1 MSELVFVTAALTAGG
16 AERAINQVSKILDVQ
31 YSVGLICINDSNS
44 DLVEPCKDVTFLNRP
59 YDSKLFPTL
68 VAYFKFVKVLQK
80 KKPKYLV
87 LNCDLPEFFGAF
99 SPLGSKIIFLEHA
112 AYPWMGK
119 QMLGKLIRR
128 VLRLRGAKCIAV
140 SDHLKV
146 WPQEKSPD
154 YVISN
159 PVIASPLNYDLTSS
173 VTLKRLVFIGR
184 FMNIYKNPEVVY
196 ELCKHFKLKGL
207 MIGDGSER
215 EKIMKLAQESSVE
228 IDFPGQVTNPWQLIE
243 TGDLIVVPSSFEGD
257 GLVAVE
263 AIINNMPILLSDIPD
278 FRRFGLPSSFYCADE
293 TEFREKINCYRSDLR
308 KLCPPENLRMALEL
322 KRGSKQVGSAWSSV
336 LRDLNAS

>member
-1 MSELVFVTAALTAGG
+1 MAELVFVTAALTAGG
-16 AERAINQVSKILDVQ
+16 AERAINQVSKILDAQ

-44 DLVEPCKDVTFLNRP
+44 DMVEPCKDVTCLNRP
-59 YDSKLFPTL
+59 YGSKLFPTL
-68 VAYFKFVKVLQK
+68 VAYVKFVKILLK

-87 LNCDLPEFFGAF
+87 LNCDLPEVFGAF
-99 SPLGSKIIFLEHA
+99 SPFGSKIIFLEHA

-119 QMLGKLIRR
+119 QILGRFIRSVLI
-128 VLRLRGAKCIAV
+128 LRGAKCIAV
-140 SDHLKV
+140 SNHLKV
-146 WPQEKSPD
+146 WPREKSPD

-159 PVIASPLNYDLTSS
+159 PVVASPINYDMTST

-184 FMNIYKNPEVVY
+184 FMNVYKNPEVVY

-207 MIGDGSER
+207 MIGEGSER
-215 EKIMKLAQESSVE
+215 EKIIKLAQEFNLQ

-257 GLVAVE
+257 GLVVVE
-263 AIINNMPILLSDIPD
+263 AILNGMPILLSDIPD
-278 FRRFGLPSSFYCADE
+278 FRRFGLPSSFYCANE
-293 TEFREKINCYRSDLR
+293 TEFREKIDSHRSDLR
-308 KLCPPENLRMALEL
+308 KLCASENLRVALESE
-322 KRGSKQVGSAWSSV
+322 RGSKQVGSAWSSV